1 MTASRSFRWSHGE
14 AKVLATAAMLD
25 TCIFQLP
32 NGPFSPFVR
41 APWMGT
47 VTDHSI
53 IGHLRELG
61 GDFVGIPFG
70 TGRPMP
76 GAPVE
81 WASLM
86 TEPAV
91 HPIHGPSGDADWT
104 VTDAGK
110 SSVTLALDYPEDSPV
125 LRLERSIAGREGEPA
140 IDFTLTIFA
149 RETADISLGL
159 HPNFRLPEQPGRLK
173 LEAEF
178 AFGLRHP
185 GQVREGEQQEFASLA
200 AIPQPG
206 GPIDMSHVPL
216 SPRMDRNVQ
225 LCGMKS
231 PLVGRYL
238 DEGAGFELDWDRTQ
252 LPSLMIWHTDGGIG
266 GEPWRNQFRGI
277 GLEPLASAF
286 DLNTAQSAKPNPIN
300 RRGVAT
306 TIHIDPAAPTVVRHS
321 ARAFPS

>member
-1 MTASRSFRWSHGE
+1 MTASHSFGWSHGE

-25 TCIFQLP
+25 TCSFRLP
-32 NGPFSPFVR
+32 GGPFTPFAR

-47 VTDHSI
+47 VTDRSI

-76 GAPVE
+76 GAPEE

-86 TEPAV
+86 TEPQA

-104 VTDAGK
+104 IAEAGP
-110 SSVTLALDYPEDSPV
+110 SSVTLTLDYPETNPV
-125 LRLERSIAGREGEPA
+125 LRLERTVAGREGEPA

-149 RETADISLGL
+149 RQAADISLGL
-159 HPNFRLPEQPGRLK
+159 HPNFRLPEQPGRLA
-173 LEAEF
+173 LAAEF

-185 GQVREGEQQEFASLA
+185 GQVGPGEQQGFASLA
-200 AIPQPG
+200 AIPQAG
-206 GPIDMSHVPL
+206 GTIDMSHLPL
-216 SPRMDRNVQ
+216 TPRMDRNVQ
-225 LCGMKS
+225 LCGIRT

-238 DEGAGFELDWDRTQ
+238 DEGAGFELDWDRSQ
-252 LPSLMIWHTDGGIG
+252 LPSLMIWHTDGGISG
-266 GEPWRNQFRGI
+266 KPWGNAFRGL

-306 TIHIDPAAPTVVRHS
+306 TIHIDPTAPTIVRH
-321 ARAFPS
+321 AVRAFSS

>member
-1 MTASRSFRWSHGE
+1 
-14 AKVLATAAMLD
+14 
-25 TCIFQLP
+25 
-32 NGPFSPFVR
+32 
-41 APWMGT
+41 WMGT
-47 VTDHSI
+47 VTDTSI

-76 GAPVE
+76 GAPNE

-86 TEPAV
+86 TEPQA

-104 VTDAGK
+104 IVEAGP
-110 SSVTLALDYPEDSPV
+110 SSITLSLDYPETSPV
-125 LRLERSIAGREGEPA
+125 LRLERTVAGREGEPA

-149 RETADISLGL
+149 RRPANISLGL
-159 HPNFRLPEQPGRLK
+159 HPNFRLPEKPGRLA

-185 GQVREGEQQEFASLA
+185 GQVGQGERQEFASLA
-200 AIPQPG
+200 SIPQTG
-206 GPIDMSHVPL
+206 ETSIDMSHVPL
-216 SPRMDRNVQ
+216 SPCMDRNVQ
-225 LCGMKS
+225 LCGMKT

-238 DEGAGFELDWDRTQ
+238 DEGAGFELDWDRSQ

-266 GEPWRNQFRGI
+266 GEPWRHQFRGL

-286 DLNTAQSAKPNPIN
+286 DLNTAQSAKSNPIN
-300 RRGVAT
+300 RRGIAT
-306 TIHIDPAAPTVVRHS
+306 TVHIDPMSPTVVRHS
-321 ARAFPS
+321 VRAFSS